1 MGGLKFLVELVFG
14 NVIVI
19 GGAIVLVLVI
29 GSVTWDAVATVVHWI
44 RVRLFGPVAPTPA
57 EPAVDPDSRR
67 SLASRERHAARIEA
81 RRAALRAKRDSDVV
95 G

>member
-19 GGAIVLVLVI
+19 GGAIVLVI
-29 GSVTWDAVATVVHWI
+29 GSVTWDAVATAVHWI
-44 RVRLFGPVAPTPA
+44 RVRLFGPVAPIPA

-67 SLASRERHAARIEA
+67 SRASRERHAARIEA
-81 RRAALRAKRDSDVV
+81 RRAALRAKRDLDVL

>member
-29 GSVTWDAVATVVHWI
+29 GSVTWDAVSAVVYWI
-44 RVRLFGPVAPTPA
+44 RVRIFGPIAPEPV

-81 RRAALRAKRDSDVV
+81 RRAALRAKHDSDAV